1 MKKNKRLFILLT
13 LYFSISQIDAQT
25 PLSFE
30 ESLHL
35 LNQGN
40 QSLKIADKSIEIAK
54 AERDK
59 LNAFWYPSLQSTG
72 AFVHM
77 SEKIEVKQPLSQFTD
92 PAKDFV
98 HSIIPDD
105 QVISSILDQIGANT
119 LVFPLTPRNLTTV
132 DLSAEWVLFSGGKR
146 SRATNIGRTMVDL
159 ARESRAQVS
168 ANQQNLLVESYY
180 GLRLAQQIVTV
191 REETYNG
198 LKKHYENA
206 LKLEAAGMIDKAG
219 RLFAQVNMDEAKRAL
234 EAARKE
240 ETVVQS
246 ALKVLLNK
254 KDTDANII
262 PTSPLFMNDSLPPKM
277 LFDLSVNSGN
287 YTLNQLQL
295 QQHIAKQEVRIAQ
308 SGYLPKIAL
317 FGKQTLYSHGIQ
329 SNLLPRTMIGIG
341 FTWNLF
347 NGLDR
352 EKKVRQSKL
361 TEQTLALGQMKARD
375 DLAVGVDKLYTQL
388 EKAQD
393 NVKALNAT
401 IALSEELVRIRK
413 KSFTEG
419 MATSTEVI
427 DAETM
432 LASVRVA
439 RLAAYYEYDVAL
451 INLLSLC
458 GTPEQFANYQPKPQQ
473 IMKPTSKTLSWAFV
487 IILLAVGIFTGLGV
501 ILMHKQQLVLQGQAE
516 ATEIRISGKLPGR
529 IDTFFVQEGD
539 WVHQGDTLVVINSP
553 EVYAKYQQ
561 VNALE
566 QVAVQQN
573 KKIDAGTRR
582 QIVAT
587 ALQLW
592 NKTKSDLT
600 LAQTTYNRILTLYKD
615 SVVTSQRKDEVE
627 AMYKAAVAAERAAY
641 EQYQMAV
648 DGAQKEDKASAASMV
663 DAARSTVDEVSA
675 LLVDSRL
682 TAPENGQIATIFPK
696 RGELVAPGTPIMN
709 LVVMDDIHVVLNV
722 REDLMPQFK
731 MDGTFVADVPAIG
744 KENIEFKIYYISP
757 LGSFATW
764 KSTKQTGSYD
774 LRTFEIHARPTQKV
788 DDLRPGMSVLLTL
801 D

>member
-13 LYFSISQIDAQT
+13 LYFSIGQIDAQI

-105 QVISSILDQIGANT
+105 QIISSI
-119 LVFPLTPRNLTTV
+119 
-132 DLSAEWVLFSGGKR
+132 LFSGGKR
-146 SRATNIGRTMVDL
+146 FRATNIGRTMVDL

-254 KDTDANII
+254 KDADANII

-308 SGYLPKIAL
+308 SGYLPNIAL

-329 SNLLPRTMIGIG
+329 SNLLPRTMVGIG

-347 NGLDR
+347 DGLDR
-352 EKKVRQSKL
+352 EKRVRQSKL

-432 LASVRVA
+432 LASVKVA

-451 INLLSLC
+451 MNLLSLC
-458 GTPEQFANYQPKPQQ
+458 GTPEQFANYQPKP
-473 IMKPTSKTLSWAFV
+473 
-487 IILLAVGIFTGLGV
+487 
-501 ILMHKQQLVLQGQAE
+501 
-516 ATEIRISGKLPGR
+516 
-529 IDTFFVQEGD
+529 
-539 WVHQGDTLVVINSP
+539 
-553 EVYAKYQQ
+553 
-561 VNALE
+561 
-566 QVAVQQN
+566 
-573 KKIDAGTRR
+573 
-582 QIVAT
+582 
-587 ALQLW
+587 
-592 NKTKSDLT
+592 
-600 LAQTTYNRILTLYKD
+600 
-615 SVVTSQRKDEVE
+615 
-627 AMYKAAVAAERAAY
+627 
-641 EQYQMAV
+641 
-648 DGAQKEDKASAASMV
+648 
-663 DAARSTVDEVSA
+663 
-675 LLVDSRL
+675 
-682 TAPENGQIATIFPK
+682 
-696 RGELVAPGTPIMN
+696 
-709 LVVMDDIHVVLNV
+709 
-722 REDLMPQFK
+722 
-731 MDGTFVADVPAIG
+731 
-744 KENIEFKIYYISP
+744 
-757 LGSFATW
+757 
-764 KSTKQTGSYD
+764 
-774 LRTFEIHARPTQKV
+774 
-788 DDLRPGMSVLLTL
+788 
-801 D
+801 

>member
-146 SRATNIGRTMVDL
+146 FRATNIGRTMVDL

-308 SGYLPKIAL
+308 SGYLPNIAL

-329 SNLLPRTMIGIG
+329 SNLLPRTMIGI
-341 FTWNLF
+341 
-347 NGLDR
+347 
-352 EKKVRQSKL
+352 
-361 TEQTLALGQMKARD
+361 ALGQMKARD

-401 IALSEELVRIRK
+401 ITLSEELVRIRK

-432 LASVRVA
+432 LATVKVA

-458 GTPEQFANYQPKPQQ
+458 GTPEQFANYQPKP
-473 IMKPTSKTLSWAFV
+473 
-487 IILLAVGIFTGLGV
+487 
-501 ILMHKQQLVLQGQAE
+501 
-516 ATEIRISGKLPGR
+516 
-529 IDTFFVQEGD
+529 
-539 WVHQGDTLVVINSP
+539 
-553 EVYAKYQQ
+553 
-561 VNALE
+561 
-566 QVAVQQN
+566 
-573 KKIDAGTRR
+573 
-582 QIVAT
+582 
-587 ALQLW
+587 
-592 NKTKSDLT
+592 
-600 LAQTTYNRILTLYKD
+600 
-615 SVVTSQRKDEVE
+615 
-627 AMYKAAVAAERAAY
+627 
-641 EQYQMAV
+641 
-648 DGAQKEDKASAASMV
+648 
-663 DAARSTVDEVSA
+663 
-675 LLVDSRL
+675 
-682 TAPENGQIATIFPK
+682 
-696 RGELVAPGTPIMN
+696 
-709 LVVMDDIHVVLNV
+709 
-722 REDLMPQFK
+722 
-731 MDGTFVADVPAIG
+731 
-744 KENIEFKIYYISP
+744 
-757 LGSFATW
+757 
-764 KSTKQTGSYD
+764 
-774 LRTFEIHARPTQKV
+774 
-788 DDLRPGMSVLLTL
+788 
-801 D
+801 

>member
-1 MKKNKRLFILLT
+1 MKKNKRLCILLT
-13 LYFSISQIDAQT
+13 LYFSIGQIDAQT

-105 QVISSILDQIGANT
+105 QIISSILDQIGANT
-119 LVFPLTPRNLTTV
+119 LIFPLTPRNLTTV

-146 SRATNIGRTMVDL
+146 FRATNIGRTMVDL

-168 ANQQNLLVESYY
+168 ANQQSLLVESYY

-254 KDTDANII
+254 KDADANII

-308 SGYLPKIAL
+308 SGYLPNIAL
-317 FGKQTLYSHGIQ
+317 FGKQTLYSSGIRK
-329 SNLLPRTMIGIG
+329 NLVPRSLIGVG

-347 NGLDR
+347 DGLGR
-352 EKKVRQSKL
+352 EKQIRQAKINHRIL
-361 TEQTLALGQMKARD
+361 TVEKEKAADDLTLA
-375 DLAVGVDKLYTQL
+375 VDKFYNQTQTAL
-388 EKAQD
+388 D
-393 NVKALNAT
+393 NVTALQT
-401 IALSEELVRIRK
+401 TVEMSREIVRARH
-413 KSFTEG
+413 KSFQEG
-419 MATSTEVI
+419 MATPTEVI
-427 DAETM
+427 DAE
-432 LASVRVA
+432 LLLSKVRVA
-439 RLAAYYEYDVAL
+439 ILMAYYQFDTGL
-451 INLLSLC
+451 INLLAVC
-458 GTPEQFANYQPKPQQ
+458 GMPESFDQYSRN
-473 IMKPTSKTLSWAFV
+473 
-487 IILLAVGIFTGLGV
+487 G
-501 ILMHKQQLVLQGQAE
+501 
-516 ATEIRISGKLPGR
+516 
-529 IDTFFVQEGD
+529 
-539 WVHQGDTLVVINSP
+539 
-553 EVYAKYQQ
+553 
-561 VNALE
+561 
-566 QVAVQQN
+566 
-573 KKIDAGTRR
+573 
-582 QIVAT
+582 
-587 ALQLW
+587 
-592 NKTKSDLT
+592 
-600 LAQTTYNRILTLYKD
+600 
-615 SVVTSQRKDEVE
+615 KDET
-627 AMYKAAVAAERAAY
+627 
-641 EQYQMAV
+641 
-648 DGAQKEDKASAASMV
+648 S
-663 DAARSTVDEVSA
+663 
-675 LLVDSRL
+675 L
-682 TAPENGQIATIFPK
+682 TD
-696 RGELVAPGTPIMN
+696 R
-709 LVVMDDIHVVLNV
+709 
-722 REDLMPQFK
+722 
-731 MDGTFVADVPAIG
+731 
-744 KENIEFKIYYISP
+744 
-757 LGSFATW
+757 
-764 KSTKQTGSYD
+764 
-774 LRTFEIHARPTQKV
+774 
-788 DDLRPGMSVLLTL
+788 
-801 D
+801 

>member
-1 MKKNKRLFILLT
+1 MTIGEKIKYCRKQIGITQDKLAELTGIHPVSIRKYETNKMQPQPPQLEKIAAALGVSYNALNGSDTAGLRLETVGDLMGVLMVLCNSGILQINGARGEDTLLKDDTVSIYLNPVLSSYLEIRYNLTSMKKNKRLFILLT

-146 SRATNIGRTMVDL
+146 FRATNIGRTMVDL

-308 SGYLPKIAL
+308 SGYLPNIAL

-347 NGLDR
+347 DGLDR

-401 IALSEELVRIRK
+401 ITLSEELVRIRK

-432 LASVRVA
+432 LATVKVA

-458 GTPEQFANYQPKPQQ
+458 GTPEQFANYQPKP
-473 IMKPTSKTLSWAFV
+473 
-487 IILLAVGIFTGLGV
+487 
-501 ILMHKQQLVLQGQAE
+501 
-516 ATEIRISGKLPGR
+516 
-529 IDTFFVQEGD
+529 
-539 WVHQGDTLVVINSP
+539 
-553 EVYAKYQQ
+553 
-561 VNALE
+561 
-566 QVAVQQN
+566 
-573 KKIDAGTRR
+573 
-582 QIVAT
+582 
-587 ALQLW
+587 
-592 NKTKSDLT
+592 
-600 LAQTTYNRILTLYKD
+600 
-615 SVVTSQRKDEVE
+615 
-627 AMYKAAVAAERAAY
+627 
-641 EQYQMAV
+641 
-648 DGAQKEDKASAASMV
+648 
-663 DAARSTVDEVSA
+663 
-675 LLVDSRL
+675 
-682 TAPENGQIATIFPK
+682 
-696 RGELVAPGTPIMN
+696 
-709 LVVMDDIHVVLNV
+709 
-722 REDLMPQFK
+722 
-731 MDGTFVADVPAIG
+731 
-744 KENIEFKIYYISP
+744 
-757 LGSFATW
+757 
-764 KSTKQTGSYD
+764 
-774 LRTFEIHARPTQKV
+774 
-788 DDLRPGMSVLLTL
+788 
-801 D
+801 

>member
-13 LYFSISQIDAQT
+13 LYFSIGQIDAQI

-105 QVISSILDQIGANT
+105 QIISSILDQIGANT
-119 LVFPLTPRNLTTV
+119 LIFPLTPRNLTTV

-146 SRATNIGRTMVDL
+146 FRATNIGRTMVDL

-254 KDTDANII
+254 KDADANII

-308 SGYLPKIAL
+308 SGYLPNIAL

-329 SNLLPRTMIGIG
+329 SNLLPRTMVGIG

-347 NGLDR
+347 DGLDR
-352 EKKVRQSKL
+352 EKRVRQSKL

-432 LASVRVA
+432 LASVKVA

-451 INLLSLC
+451 MNLLSLC
-458 GTPEQFANYQPKPQQ
+458 GTPEQFANYQPKPYQT
-473 IMKPTSKTLSWAFV
+473 MKPTSKTLSWAFV

-501 ILMHKQQLVLQGQAE
+501 ILMHKQPLVLQGQAE

-539 WVHQGDTLVVINSP
+539 WVHRGDTLVVINSP
-553 EVYAKYQQ
+553 EVHAKYQQ

-615 SVVTSQRKDEVE
+615 SVITSQRKDEVE

-675 LLVDSRL
+675 LLVDARL

-731 MDGTFVADVPAIG
+731 MDETFVADVPAIG
-744 KENIEFKIYYISP
+744 KKNIEFKIYYISP